1 MTYWKEYITTET
13 ITLVVSIATL
23 IVSIAALIVAKRAYN
38 YNRAKDKR
46 LHKMAIAQKEA
57 QLEAMETASRFG
69 FIGDNRMAA
78 DKMSLE
84 KEIEQLRKQL

>member
-1 MTYWKEYITTET
+1 MTEWKEYITTET
-13 ITLVVSIATL
+13 ITLVVSITTL

-69 FIGDNRMAA
+69 FVGDNGMAA
-78 DKMSLE
+78 NKMSLK
-84 KEIEQLRKQL
+84 KEIDILKRH